1 MQRIKMNHAPHDCRY
16 TFASLADQVSM
27 NETCRKIIMG
37 HALSN
42 KNGTA
47 FKTGGTS
54 DVTMDV
60 YTEKTLNQ
68 LLKEV
73 NKLPTQFDI
82 TET

>member
-1 MQRIKMNHAPHDCRY
+1 MNHAPHDCRY